1 MEGLQLS
8 GIGPDFDPTIAG
20 GGAGGGGGSDPPEVR
35 CVAILVA
42 VPYFLALVSSVLYG
56 AADFTGGL
64 ATRRAGVLAVVAVSQ
79 LSGLILLL
87 VLLPFL
93 PAASPSRADL
103 LWGVSAA
110 LAGSVGVALLYHALA
125 IGRMAVVAP
134 TTAVCAVAIPVV
146 VSVVLGER
154 PGPLAVAGIL
164 LGIGSIVLVS
174 QQTADA
180 GATDHPPSSL
190 VPRGVGVALASG
202 VAIGLFFLSLA
213 RTSPEAGMWP
223 ILMSRTTAVTL
234 FGAAA
239 ILTRRSLRMP
249 GALGL
254 SLFCGAVDMAANAL
268 YLVAARA
275 GPLSVVVTLSSLYP
289 ASTVLLA
296 RVVLGERLNAWQ
308 IAGAGCALAAIA
320 LIVTGS
326 RP

>member
-1 MEGLQLS
+1 
-8 GIGPDFDPTIAG
+8 
-20 GGAGGGGGSDPPEVR
+20 
-35 CVAILVA
+35 
-42 VPYFLALVSSVLYG
+42 VPYLLAFVSSLLYG

-64 ATRRAGVLAVVAVSQ
+64 ATRRAGVLPVVVVSQ
-79 LSGLILLL
+79 LSGLILL
-87 VLLPFL
+87 VMLLPFL
-93 PAASPSRADL
+93 PDASPSRTDL

-146 VSVVLGER
+146 VSVLLGER

-164 LGIGSIVLVS
+164 LGVGSIVLVS
-174 QQTADA
+174 QQTAADLDA
-180 GATDHPPSSL
+180 RARDRPALRLPT
-190 VPRGVGVALASG
+190 GVAVALGSG

-213 RTSPEAGMWP
+213 RTRPEAGMWP
-223 ILMSRTTAVTL
+223 ILMSRATSVTL
-234 FGAAA
+234 FSAAA
-239 ILTRRSLRMP
+239 AFGRHPLRMP
-249 GALGL
+249 GALRL
-254 SLFCGAVDMAANAL
+254 SLICGAVDMAANAL

-308 IAGAGCALAAIA
+308 VAGAGCALAAIA
-320 LIVTGS
+320 LIVSGGQ
-326 RP
+326 P